1 MVAAEKRDWR
11 DSQDKARYVLCRR
24 LLTINPQPYIRGELL
39 THEKVTMISA
49 TATESVCGRIQWLLS
64 EIKMVECKEES
75 RVRQTG
81 ANVILPT
88 RVGADAARLQTVDST
103 AGVVVVFIRH
113 LSTPKGLA

>member
-1 MVAAEKRDWR
+1 
-11 DSQDKARYVLCRR
+11 
-24 LLTINPQPYIRGELL
+24 
-39 THEKVTMISA
+39 
-49 TATESVCGRIQWLLS
+49 
-64 EIKMVECKEES
+64 MVECKEES